1 MKRRKRGGRS
11 VQELMGIR
19 CFTKYGLE
27 TDQGELLFFRVS
39 PINISVLSTDNI
51 EQKIYK
57 LQMTLTLMPDISILS
72 TDSCECFDANKAY
85 LRQREKQEPNEKVK
99 TLLGKDAT
107 MLTELQAEMST
118 ARQFVFVRR
127 CTGLNQEQVFDLANQ
142 TLKHLVEQGFEA
154 SRMSKADIKRFL
166 AIYFGSSMDGD
177 LMPDVDGSQYFKE
190 ES

>member
-1 MKRRKRGGRS
+1 MKKRKRGGRS

-27 TDQGELLFFRVS
+27 TEQGELLFFRVS

-99 TLLGKDAT
+99 ALLGKDAT

-154 SRMSKADIKRFL
+154 SRMGKADIKRFL
-166 AIYFGSSMDGD
+166 AIYFGASMDGD

-190 ES
+190 EI

>member
-27 TDQGELLFFRVS
+27 TEQGELLFFRVS
-39 PINISVLSTDNI
+39 PVNISVLSTDNI